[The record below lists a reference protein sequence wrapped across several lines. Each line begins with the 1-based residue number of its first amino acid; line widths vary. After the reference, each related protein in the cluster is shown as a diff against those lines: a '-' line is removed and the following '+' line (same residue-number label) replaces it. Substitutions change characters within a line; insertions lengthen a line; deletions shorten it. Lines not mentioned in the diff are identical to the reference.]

1 MELFNEFFVIMGG
14 TSVVL
19 AALFG
24 LVGKLW
30 LSVVIEKYK
39 GSINKELSTLK
50 LELDKSSKLYE
61 AQLSKVTYVSQVQF
75 DNEYQIYSEVWSSLV
90 ELKIATEK
98 LRPFMDY
105 IDPNQ
110 TEDARKVERLKAFVK
125 PYSGF
130 SILLESHKPFYAE
143 TVYEALKEVK
153 VKCHHESVDFEVGRR
168 LDPGYYQD
176 AIQNSEQ
183 ISSAIDKAC
192 NQIRS
197 RLQEVTVI

>member
-1 MELFNEFFVIMGG
+1 MELFYQFVVIMGG

-24 LVGKLW
+24 LIGKLW

-39 GSINKELSTLK
+39 GSINKELSELK
-50 LELDKSSKLYE
+50 FELDKASKRYE
-61 AQLSKVTYVSQVQF
+61 AELSKVTYVSQVQF
-75 DNEYQIYSEVWSSLV
+75 DHEYQIYSKVWSSLV
-90 ELKIATEK
+90 ELKVATEK
-98 LRPFMDY
+98 LRPYMDY

-110 TEDARKVERLKAFVK
+110 TEEARKIERLKAFVK
-125 PYSGF
+125 PYSEF
-130 SILLESHKPFYAE
+130 SIMLETHKPFYAE

-153 VKCHHESVDFEVGRR
+153 VKCHHESIDFEVGRR
-168 LDPGYYQD
+168 LEPGYYQE
-176 AIQNSEQ
+176 AIQNSEL
-183 ISSAIDKAC
+183 ISSAIDEAC

>member
-1 MELFNEFFVIMGG
+1 M
-14 TSVVL
+14 
-19 AALFG
+19 
-24 LVGKLW
+24 
-30 LSVVIEKYK
+30 
-39 GSINKELSTLK
+39 
-50 LELDKSSKLYE
+50 
-61 AQLSKVTYVSQVQF
+61 QF
-75 DNEYQIYSEVWSSLV
+75 DHEYQIYSKVWSSLV
-90 ELKIATEK
+90 ELKVATEK

-110 TEDARKVERLKAFVK
+110 TEDARKFERLKAFVK
-125 PYSGF
+125 PYSEF
-130 SILLESHKPFYAE
+130 SIMLETHKPFYAE

-153 VKCHHESVDFEVGRR
+153 VKCHHESVGFEVGRR
-168 LDPGYYQD
+168 HEPGYYQD

>member
-1 MELFNEFFVIMGG
+1 MELFNQFVVIMGG

-24 LVGKLW
+24 LIGKLW

-39 GSINKELSTLK
+39 GSINKELSKLK
-50 LELDKSSKLYE
+50 VELDKSSKRYE
-61 AQLSKVTYVSQVQF
+61 AQLSKITYVSQVQF
-75 DNEYQIYSEVWSSLV
+75 DHEYQIYSKVWSSLV
-90 ELKIATEK
+90 ELKVATEK

-110 TEDARKVERLKAFVK
+110 TEDARKFERLKAFAK
-125 PYSGF
+125 PYSEF
-130 SILLESHKPFYAE
+130 SIMLETHKPFYAE

-153 VKCHHESVDFEVGRR
+153 AKCHHESVDFEVGRR
-168 LDPGYYQD
+168 HEPGYYQD